1 MARIVAFVHDMWD
14 VGADRIRRAD
24 PLLMGAAIAYNSLF
38 ALVPLATAFVAMLS
52 FFDRSDS
59 ALTTVY
65 ETIAETFPPDL
76 AVFLTDLLQES
87 ARWIGDARG
96 PILAIS
102 ILVALW
108 SGSRAVYAIQKA
120 LRAVEGREENRGYLV
135 SRLLGIGVTIAA
147 GMGVMIAYL
156 FALVGGRI
164 WSAIS
169 DQFGIVGGN
178 VARGIGIV
186 AVVTWVWLLLWAIYR
201 WGPPEPMRRSGLNAG
216 IVAVVL
222 VVGSIAA
229 FALAP
234 TFDSSTL
241 SFLGAIGLFLIWLY
255 FIGIVVVA
263 VPTIL
268 MALFAAVRNQLDR

>member
-1 MARIVAFVHDMWD
+1 MWD

-76 AVFLTDLLQES
+76 AVLLTDLLQES

-120 LRAVEGREENRGYLV
+120 LRAVEGHEEARGYLV

-147 GMGVMIAYL
+147 GIGVMIAYL

-164 WSAIS
+164 WTAIS

-178 VARGIGIV
+178 VARGIGI
-186 AVVTWVWLLLWAIYR
+186 AAAVTWVWLLLWAIYR
-201 WGPPEPMRRSGLNAG
+201 WGPPEPMRRSGLNSG
-216 IVAVVL
+216 IVAVIL
-222 VVGSIAA
+222 VVGSLAA
-229 FALAP
+229 FALTP
-234 TFDSSTL
+234 TFESSTL
-241 SFLGAIGLFLIWLY
+241 SFLGAIGLFLVWLY

-268 MALFAAVRNQLDR
+268 MALAAAVSNQLDR